1 MQNAELCKEL
11 LQRIL
16 PELEIDH
23 IEYPELQKAIKPDAD
38 AKSVRLDVYVRDD
51 KNSVYDI
58 EMQVTDTGE
67 LPKRS
72 RFIRAYWTCSYWIK
86 ARQVNEQD
94 VRQTQKQGKEIYLP
108 YWIGDGK

>member
-23 IEYPELQKAIKPDAD
+23 IEYPELQKAIKLDAD
-38 AKSVRLDVYVRDD
+38 AKSVRLDIYVRDD

-86 ARQVNEQD
+86 ARPTNS
-94 VRQTQKQGKEIYLP
+94 
-108 YWIGDGK
+108 